1 MIPSMLWKEL
11 QILGIFKKF
20 LSMVIDVPTL
30 RMMKCKRCSREMQHT
45 NPRPPKNQLIDVCG
59 EMLTEEIVDEIKDAK
74 FFSIL
79 ADEVSDCSNIEQ
91 MSVVIRFVDRTLT
104 IREEFLG
111 FFPCKLGLSGEAIAN
126 SIMKFVEKLGL
137 NMEFCRGQG
146 YDGAGNMAGRV
157 SGAAARIQ
165 ANNKNAIYVH
175 CGSHILN
182 LCIAS
187 SSQMQLVR
195 NMMDNVHVTSEL
207 FNNSPKRFDLLR
219 QKIKAMLPQA
229 RHCHLIDVCR
239 TRWVSRIDGLGV
251 FIEIYSAI
259 VASLEEISNNVG
271 GTWNVESRT
280 KASGINHAIVT
291 FQFAVCLIIISRC
304 LEVTRPLTK
313 QLQSP

>member
-1 MIPSMLWKEL
+1 MEGTSNLGNFQE
-11 QILGIFKKF
+11 ILKYGY
-20 LSMVIDVPTL
+20 S
-30 RMMKCKRCSREMQHT
+30 CSNTTNDEMQKMF
-45 NPRPPKNQLIDVCG
+45 PRNATYKSKTTQNQLIDVCG

-187 SSQMQLVR
+187 SCQMQLVR

-239 TRWVSRIDGLGV
+239 TRWVSRIDGFGRVYRNLLG
-251 FIEIYSAI
+251 
-259 VASLEEISNNVG
+259 N
-271 GTWNVESRT
+271 
-280 KASGINHAIVT
+280 SGFV
-291 FQFAVCLIIISRC
+291 R
-304 LEVTRPLTK
+304 RDK
-313 QLQSP
+313 